1 VNGCQ
6 QIIVTASAQNDLEQ
20 AYWFYEVQQSGLGEY
35 FLSSLQ
41 SDIDALRL
49 YAGVHAKPFRWP
61 LHRSLSKNFPFAVFY
76 TCQEQTARVVAVL
89 DCRSSPRSIHQRLKN
104 MSSPP

>member
-49 YAGVHAKPFRWP
+49 YAGVHAKPFRLP
-61 LHRSLSKNFPFAVFY
+61 PHRSLSKNFPFAV
-76 TCQEQTARVVAVL
+76 L
-89 DCRSSPRSIHQRLKN
+89 DCRSSPRSVRQRLKN
-104 MSSPP
+104 RSSPP